1 MGDMDQQMENEA
13 GKGYALSGK
22 ILLSAIVI
30 LFAVVVFMV
39 GLHLYARWYLVRLR
53 RRQLERRRGRHH
65 VGRGAQILMYVDT
78 RNTTPADR
86 GLDLPVL
93 NSLPVFMFSGG
104 RKAEEPPQECA
115 VCISEYE
122 GHEVVRLLPKC
133 NHIFHIDCID
143 MWFRSHSTCPICRS
157 PVEFE
162 PERIYQVGR
171 PMTEPVGFVNGSPP
185 AAAGSSSGS
194 GVSNTCRHDEVGG
207 GDAGTASLGSR
218 RKGLDLPV
226 VTIEVPPRR
235 NESDSELTQNSPA
248 SRFLSLKRILSMGR
262 KSPAGGGPTTPSGA
276 GTSRG
281 ASELDLEGG
290 LSESNIGGSNAVVSR

>member
-1 MGDMDQQMENEA
+1 MGDMDQQIENEA

-22 ILLSAIVI
+22 IMLSAIVI

-86 GLDLPVL
+86 GLELPVL

-104 RKAEEPPQECA
+104 RKAEEQPQECA

-171 PMTEPVGFVNGSPP
+171 PMTEPVGFVNGPP
-185 AAAGSSSGS
+185 AVGSSSGS

-207 GDAGTASLGSR
+207 GDAGTALSGSR
-218 RKGLDLPV
+218 RKGLDLPA

-262 KSPAGGGPTTPSGA
+262 KSPSGV
-276 GTSRG
+276 GTSGG
-281 ASELDLEGG
+281 ATELDLEGG
-290 LSESNIGGSNAVVSR
+290 LSESNIGGSNGVLSR